1 MSAIHPRTARLLGSL
16 SLAAAVVG
24 AGNPEAHRPAVD
36 HRPTEGWFGRA
47 TPAVPAGSPT
57 LGHSAPIRT
66 VAHSGQCIALTFDDG
81 PHPIYTPQLLY
92 ILRRHRVRATFFLT
106 GIQCEKYPTIVRR
119 IADEGHELG
128 NHGYL
133 HARLDQMAASAIAED
148 IRRAD
153 QVILRISGIWPRYFR
168 PAGGV
173 LTPSVLQAAEHSGHP
188 IAMWSVDP
196 RDWVVGRDATA
207 ITAVVKDTVGPG
219 RIVLFHDGG
228 GNQPRMLEAL
238 DNLLDFL
245 KNQGYQFV
253 TLSEE

>member
-1 MSAIHPRTARLLGSL
+1 MLFRKTSRHPLGSL
-16 SLAAAVVG
+16 YLTAVAFIAVVPTFPGHHSLAPTG
-24 AGNPEAHRPAVD
+24 DPKD
-36 HRPTEGWFGRA
+36 HQSWNISA
-47 TPAVPAGSPT
+47 SGSIP
-57 LGHSAPIRT
+57 GQNAPIRT
-66 VAHSGQCIALTFDDG
+66 VQHSGQCIALTFDDG

-92 ILRRHRVRATFFLT
+92 ILRKHRVRATFFLT
-106 GIQCEKYPTIVRR
+106 GVQCEKHPSIVKR
-119 IADEGHELG
+119 IAAEGHELG

-133 HARLDQMAASAIAED
+133 HARLDKMSPESVAAD

-153 QVILRISGIWPRYFR
+153 QVIVRITGIWPHYFR

-173 LTPSVLQAAEHSGHP
+173 LTPTVLQAATQTGHP

-238 DNLLDFL
+238 DSLLDFL
-245 KNQGYQFV
+245 KKQGYQFV